1 VENILVEL
9 AKFGP
14 VALICGVL
22 LWVNADHQRQMARRL
37 MLLETELLEVVK
49 NNTAALELLRDRP
62 CMVTRERHG

>member
-1 VENILVEL
+1 MDGILIEF

-22 LWVNADHQRQMARRL
+22 LWIDIRHQDQMAARL
-37 MLLETELLEVVK
+37 KVLETELLTLVR

-62 CMVTRERHG
+62 CLLPEGER